1 MTHASVEPEVRKDR
15 GIGDGLIRLSVGLE
29 DARDLVAD
37 INQALN
43 AAAAAAVAGSTTAD
57 ESEAA

>member
-29 DARDLVAD
+29 DVRDLIAD
-37 INQALN
+37 IDQALH
-43 AAAAAAVAGSTTAD
+43 AASVVTITASRS
-57 ESEAA
+57 SEAA